1 MSSSPALLMVCSGS
15 APLTILAWARPSGC
29 HTALMAG
36 MAGMGS
42 APAAN
47 SEMVTMSG
55 LEDLSLS
62 ARSFWAGGSSLRGNM
77 ASAKEES
84 LATSATRVS
93 AKALFLPFEAT

>member
-1 MSSSPALLMVCSGS
+1 MMLASACPRGCQISAILGMDGMGVALLAMSKK
-15 APLTILAWARPSGC
+15 
-29 HTALMAG
+29 
-36 MAGMGS
+36 
-42 APAAN
+42 
-47 SEMVTMSG
+47 VTMSG
-55 LEDLSLS
+55 LEDLSFS